1 MDGATAW
8 ETTMNEK
15 ELLRFDPQL
24 TGNRLR
30 QAREN
35 WGYTKADLAKRIG
48 VGYTTISNWESG
60 KCVPSLKHLWEL
72 LFVLQVGAD
81 DILGLLDS
89 DADSIKP
96 NNRR

>member
-1 MDGATAW
+1 
-8 ETTMNEK
+8 MNER
-15 ELLRFDPQL
+15 ESLRFDPQL

-30 QAREN
+30 KARES
-35 WGYTKADLAKRIG
+35 WGYTQADLAKRIG
-48 VGYTTISNWESG
+48 IGYKTIANWESG
-60 KCVPSLKHLWEL
+60 RSVPSLKSLWEL

>member
-1 MDGATAW
+1 
-8 ETTMNEK
+8 MNEK

-35 WGYTKADLAKRIG
+35 WGYTKADLARRTG
-48 VGYTTISNWESG
+48 MAASAISNWESG
-60 KCVPSLKHLWEL
+60 RCVPSLKSLWKL